1 MSTTINANL
10 PLPFKKPFGA
20 VGRNLPFANLASGEG
35 SSRLVPDADRD
46 SGFFRALEGSGL
58 FLNGPQIE
66 AVRHG
71 DGPLLTLAGAGSGK
85 TSVLTA
91 RTGYLIGVR
100 GIDPRSVL
108 LVTFSVKAA
117 GEMKERIASLPGLP
131 RGATKQVTARTFH
144 SFFLQLLRSQGYR
157 QEILGNGPVAM
168 IVLKGMLRELA
179 LSDRLEPETALAAL
193 SEAKLSMRPLKELPE
208 QSQADREL
216 KRLLLRFEEWKER
229 EGRMDFD
236 DILLWSYRLLQE
248 RPGLLQ
254 SLQGRF
260 RYLMID
266 EFQDTSLLQYELIR
280 LMAGKQANLMAV
292 GDDDQTIYGFNGARS
307 EYILGFREAFPGAKM
322 VTLDTNYRSTASIVG
337 LGNEIIRHNKA
348 RYPKTLK
355 AVSKSRQVPLY
366 IRPFSTDQ
374 EAATVT
380 AHIRERVEEGARS
393 WGDYAILYRT
403 SSNSRAM
410 FEQLVLSE
418 IPFHLQDNGD
428 LFYDQ
433 SAVKPL
439 VDYMRLSV
447 KRRDFAAMEGV
458 LPSMYVNRAKGMAHI
473 RAKDD
478 PRPKKGPL
486 IHLLTMEG
494 LKDFQR
500 EAIQARITFIK
511 GLKELKPAEA
521 IRRMRKDFYDA
532 WLDAEESGSKS
543 SSGRQGSGTGGFGA
557 RSGAAGA
564 AAGWRSGAGASYGAA
579 GRGFAGSSYSE
590 GSDTVFKETLREA
603 LDELE
608 SSASRFADI
617 PSFLAFVVKMAQR
630 HAEMRALPPDA
641 ARDAVKLMTIHKSKG
656 LEFPAVALIGASE
669 GILPHSLA
677 LEADKLADYSVGAGA
692 AVDPAARREAALEEE
707 RRLAYVAVT
716 RAREELLISSPS
728 LWRGR
733 KIDVSRFLLDAFRP
747 ASPEAGGAPSSASAA
762 APPAAR
768 ISGAASSAAK
778 PAPGKPPGATP
789 PGGAPQPR
797 AAGTAT
803 SPAGTAASPA
813 ARTSGAAAS
822 SAGLIS
828 RPTIQPRR
836 GGQSPSRPSHKS
848 R

>member
-1 MSTTINANL
+1 MSTIINANL

-35 SSRLVPDADRD
+35 SSRLVPDSDRD

-131 RGATKQVTARTFH
+131 RGAAKQVTARTFH

-168 IVLKGMLRELA
+168 IVLKGMLRELS

-193 SEAKLSMRPLKELPE
+193 SEAKLSMRPLEELPE

-216 KRLLLRFEEWKER
+216 KRLLLRFEDWKER

-260 RYLMID
+260 RYIMID

-307 EYILGFREAFPGAKM
+307 EYILGFREAFPGARM

-355 AVSKSRQVPLY
+355 AVAKSRQVPLY

-374 EAATVT
+374 EAASVT

-532 WLDAEESGSKS
+532 WLDAEENGKGSG
-543 SSGRQGSGTGGFGA
+543 GRQGSGSGGFGA
-557 RSGAAGA
+557 RSGY
-564 AAGWRSGAGASYGAA
+564 GAS
-579 GRGFAGSSYSE
+579 GRGSAGNSYSE

-608 SSASRFADI
+608 SSALRFTDI
-617 PSFLAFVVKMAQR
+617 PSFLAFVAKMAQR
-630 HAEMRALPPDA
+630 HAEMRALPPEA

-692 AVDPAARREAALEEE
+692 AADPAARKEAALEEE

-747 ASPEAGGAPSSASAA
+747 ASPAAGGAPSSASAA
-762 APPAAR
+762 AAPAAR
-768 ISGAASSAAK
+768 ISGAAASAAG
-778 PAPGKPPGATP
+778 PAPGKPPGGAP
-789 PGGAPQPR
+789 PGGAAQPR
-797 AAGTAT
+797 AAGA
-803 SPAGTAASPA
+803 ATAARA
-813 ARTSGAAAS
+813 SGAATS

-836 GGQSPSRPSHKS
+836 GGLSPSRPPHKN